1 MASYKGK
8 GKLAAWPHVQY
19 LQAME
24 VECMLK
30 EIYKYKSSWFKWNI
44 LRYSSLDSKLEHWGR
59 KLTMVN
65 PKDNKN
71 LEESVVT
78 LVTSLSNQM
87 RDQEYIPASTEVK
100 FDVNVLGIGS
110 YYSHTKKSPADE
122 FNFLCESQMRT
133 DHLRFV
139 REHLQSTETTN
150 FSRPDFFRIY
160 DDQGLELKA
169 ADWRETFQQGLTK
182 VLRSRYS
189 DWNVVL
195 NGPSLSFSSN
205 VEKSPVKVDMTF
217 GIPLDSSA
225 PDHIWPLENTQV
237 ELGTNSGTQGTIT
250 PRPPRL
256 GRIARCHFVPFGDL
270 WRVSFAIYE
279 VELIR
284 QLSKEK
290 RGFLVGLKVIFG
302 T

>member
-122 FNFLCESQMRT
+122 FDFLC
-133 DHLRFV
+133 
-139 REHLQSTETTN
+139 
-150 FSRPDFFRIY
+150 
-160 DDQGLELKA
+160 
-169 ADWRETFQQGLTK
+169 
-182 VLRSRYS
+182 
-189 DWNVVL
+189 
-195 NGPSLSFSSN
+195 
-205 VEKSPVKVDMTF
+205 
-217 GIPLDSSA
+217 
-225 PDHIWPLENTQV
+225 
-237 ELGTNSGTQGTIT
+237 
-250 PRPPRL
+250 
-256 GRIARCHFVPFGDL
+256 
-270 WRVSFAIYE
+270 
-279 VELIR
+279 
-284 QLSKEK
+284 
-290 RGFLVGLKVIFG
+290 
-302 T
+302 